1 MNITALTHRVLC
13 KLTLVGL
20 MIFPLASTHSY
31 AVELVGKPVA
41 VGRPSSSVASSVESV
56 SQQAQSD
63 SASAQQVLPQAPE
76 AIEPPAP
83 PAIDSEMNDIEYASS
98 EARHN
103 FHESDDDDADFSRFM
118 SPDIIIPVVAMSL
131 LFGGPVILI
140 IILALLHYRSKSRRL
155 KNINMNIDKLLA
167 AGRDIPL
174 ELLLGEEPK
183 VVKNTTETGEV
194 IYTQSDDMM
203 RKGVRNI
210 GLGAGC
216 LVFLTIAFGI
226 EIGSFGF
233 ILIGLGVSQ
242 VVIWKLSDNRSTQ
255 LIDTAKIDTA
265 KLQD

>member
-1 MNITALTHRVLC
+1 MNITALTHRTLC

-20 MIFPLASTHSY
+20 LIFPLTSAPGY

-56 SQQAQSD
+56 SQQAQID
-63 SASAQQVLPQAPE
+63 TASGEIPQAPE
-76 AIEPPAP
+76 APEPPDTSATQ
-83 PAIDSEMNDIEYASS
+83 NNIERAAN
-98 EARHN
+98 ELRNN
-103 FHESDDDDADFSRFM
+103 FRDSDDMDVNRFM

-131 LFGGPVILI
+131 LFGGPILLI

-155 KNINMNIDKLLA
+155 KNINMNIEKLLA

-174 ELLLGEEPK
+174 ELLLGEEPR
-183 VVKNTTETGEV
+183 VVKNTKQAGEV
-194 IYTQSDDMM
+194 IYTRNDEMM

-210 GLGAGC
+210 GVGIGC
-216 LVFLTIAFGI
+216 LVFLTIAFDI

-233 ILIGLGVSQ
+233 ILIGLGISQ
-242 VVIWKLSDNRSTQ
+242 VVIWRLSENRTTPV
-255 LIDTAKIDTA
+255 IDIEKIDTTKIDAA